1 MGGLHYRHAGY
12 LIMYRVLTTFR
23 DLTDGHLYQAG
34 DVFPHDGRTIPEE
47 RIESLV
53 NGRNQANLRLIE
65 PTGEIPKAE
74 EKPVKTPVRRRKTKA
89 E

>member
-1 MGGLHYRHAGY
+1 
-12 LIMYRVLTTFR
+12 MYRVLTTFR
-23 DLTDGHLYQAG
+23 DLEDGHLYQAG
-34 DVFPHDGRTIPEE
+34 DTFPHDGRKIPEE

-53 NGRNQANLRLIE
+53 NGRNQANMRLIE
-65 PTGEIPKAE
+65 ATGEFPKAE